1 MDVAG
6 SPFVCKG
13 CACFFFFVVVVFFV
27 ATFYNDYFM
36 TMCMGYKGYKL
47 NVHRSCPYR
56 HCINGCRNRNALP
69 FGPIPCYSHTHTH
82 SLVHTIVQCIVCAL
96 CADVAIA
103 TIIIIVVVVVIVMVY
118 SINGRLLNIVDVGGN
133 CCGVC
138 IGMVATIEYASTS
151 SYIALHLLFVARH
164 NNGHQW
170 SAMVVERQTATQI
183 FLIVKAMAF
192 RKKSARPGIFFSLLF
207 NIQHTLLHNLCGA
220 ACNAGY

>member
-1 MDVAG
+1 
-6 SPFVCKG
+6 
-13 CACFFFFVVVVFFV
+13 
-27 ATFYNDYFM
+27 M

-138 IGMVATIEYASTS
+138 IGMVAIIECASTS
-151 SYIALHLLFVARH
+151 RIAFAVCGATQQWTPMVGNGRRKT
-164 NNGHQW
+164 NGHTNILDRQ
-170 SAMVVERQTATQI
+170 SDGISEKKCASGDFFFVV
-183 FLIVKAMAF
+183 V
-192 RKKSARPGIFFSLLF
+192 
-207 NIQHTLLHNLCGA
+207 QHTTHFSAQFVWSGV
-220 ACNAGY
+220 